1 MNYTDNQELLQL
13 FIQQAPAA
21 VAMFDREMRYLLF
34 SHRWLT
40 EGNLGEDIIGR
51 SYYEIES
58 EVSDRWQA
66 IHQRCLAGGI
76 EKFEESLP
84 RTDGT
89 VDWVRWEVQPWRTG
103 TGEIGGLI
111 VLREA
116 IAELHQLE
124 EHLHL
129 LENAIAA
136 SKNGIVISDAN
147 QPDNPLIYVNPRF
160 EEMTG
165 YSHEVLGRNCRF
177 LQGTDTE
184 QPAIAE
190 LRTAIREG
198 KECNVILRNY
208 RKDGTLFWNELRIA
222 PVKNAA
228 GKLTNFVGVQTDIT
242 DRVEAQEQ
250 LVRISKAVENASDAI
265 IITNAKGQSL
275 YHNQAFVELFEYT
288 TDEINAAGGP
298 SIRYCDPNIAREVI
312 SAITQ
317 GNSCWSGEVEMRTRS
332 DRTLSVLLRA
342 DAITDDN
349 GNVVG
354 LIGIHTDITARKH
367 AEAVLRQILRREQLL
382 GAMQERIRQS
392 LKLEDVLNTAAEEV
406 RQFLQTDRT
415 ILYSFEP
422 DWSGTVIVESVGE
435 GWMPTLGINIQDTC
449 FQNEHAP
456 LYKSSRIRV
465 IDDIYTAGLAPCHV
479 QLLEQLQV
487 RANLVVPILQGE
499 HLWGLLIA
507 HHCRSSRHW
516 QFEEV
521 ELLEALS
528 VQIAIAIQQA
538 ALFEQVEAELA
549 RSQAAQTALRD
560 SEERLRTVVKS
571 APILLFAL
579 DRQGV
584 ISFSEGA
591 RMDALGLPAGE
602 IVGQSIFDVYRHIP
616 QILEDV
622 RQALSDKALTS
633 LVKMGKLTFEV
644 RYSPLRDANNE
655 VTGAIGVA
663 TDITERIQAEEA
675 LRQSEVLRQS
685 EAKTRALLDAIP
697 DSMFRIRKD
706 GTFLDFKA
714 AKNDVR
720 ALSPDRVMG
729 QTVQEILPTEVAQQ
743 MLHYVAKALSTNEI
757 QVFEYQL
764 LAPLNPAYQMGQG
777 SGRDYE
783 ARVVVNGGDEVLAIV
798 RDITE
803 RKEVEQLKNEF
814 VSIVSHEL
822 RTPLTSV
829 RGSLSLISGGV
840 AGEIPDEAKALVN
853 IAHKNTERLILLI
866 NDILDIEKIESGKMD
881 FHLNPVELM
890 PLVEQALE
898 ANRGYSEQYG
908 VQLVLESGLPGVQVN
923 VDRDRLI
930 QVLTNLLS
938 NAAKFSPPN
947 GTITLSVSRFQ
958 KDETAI
964 DSTVEVI
971 ASESQLS
978 TDQPIHPTLR
988 EGQSPTSL
996 IPNSFIRVAVT
1007 DWGCGIPEDFRPRI
1021 FQKFAQAD
1029 SSDTRQKGGT
1039 GLGLSICKA
1048 IVEKL
1053 GGHIGFETQTN
1064 VGTTFYFDLPE
1075 WHEALIS
1082 KITTSNS
1089 PETLPILICEDDPD
1103 IATLLSLMLKQEGL
1117 SVNIAY
1123 NAAQAKQLLAQ
1134 NCYAAMTVDLALPG
1148 QDGISLIREL
1158 REDENTQSLPIVV
1171 VSAKAQQGREQLSGG
1186 GLPVIDW
1193 LDKPIDQARL
1203 MASVRQA
1210 VRQHSDSKPNILYVE
1225 DDPDLTQVVSTILQ
1239 NIAEIDS
1246 AKNLHEARHKLVS
1259 KTFDLVILDLSL
1271 PDGSGLELLAD
1282 LHNQTCSSIPAVVF
1296 SANTIGME
1304 AAHQVAAALV
1314 KSRTSNQQLL
1324 ETIKSL
1330 IGRSNSTS

>member
-1 MNYTDNQELLQL
+1 MTFTSRSPPALRMNYTDNQELLQL

-40 EGNLGEDIIGR
+40 EQNLGEDIIGR
-51 SYYEIES
+51 SYYEIERG
-58 EVSDRWQA
+58 VADRWQT
-66 IHQRCLAGGI
+66 IHQRCLAGSI
-76 EKFEESLP
+76 EKVEESLP

-89 VDWVRWEVQPWRTG
+89 VEWVRWEVQPWRTG

-111 VLREA
+111 VSREA
-116 IAELHQLE
+116 IAERHPSQ

-129 LENAIAA
+129 LEKAIAA
-136 SKNGIVISDAN
+136 SNNGIVISDASL
-147 QPDNPLIYVNPRF
+147 PDNPLIYINPSF
-160 EEMTG
+160 KEMTG
-165 YSHEVLGRNCRF
+165 YSESEVLGHNCRF
-177 LQGTDTE
+177 LQGIDTE
-184 QPAIAE
+184 QPAIAQ
-190 LRTAIREG
+190 LRTAIRDG
-198 KECNVILRNY
+198 KECNVTLRNY
-208 RKDGTLFWNELRIA
+208 RKDGTLFWNELRVA
-222 PVKNAA
+222 PVKNPQ

-242 DRVEAQEQ
+242 DRVEAQEH
-250 LVRISKAVENASDAI
+250 LIRISKAVENASDAI

-275 YHNQAFVELFEYT
+275 YHNPAFVELFEYT

-298 SIRYCDPNIAREVI
+298 AIRYCDPNVAREVI
-312 SAITQ
+312 STIKQ
-317 GNSCWSGEVEMRTRS
+317 GNSCWSGEVEMRTQS
-332 DRTLSVLLRA
+332 DRTISILLRA
-342 DAITDDN
+342 DAIADDN

-354 LIGIHTDITARKH
+354 LIGIHTDITARKQ
-367 AEAVLRQILRREQLL
+367 AEAVLRQLLRREQLL

-392 LKLEDVLNTAAEEV
+392 LKLEDVLNTAVAEV

-415 ILYSFEP
+415 ILYRFEP
-422 DWSGTVIVESVGE
+422 DGSGTVVVESVSTQ
-435 GWMPTLGINIQDTC
+435 WLAVLGSNIKDPC
-449 FQNEHAP
+449 FGKTYAAAYQQG
-456 LYKSSRIRV
+456 RIRV
-465 IDDIYTAGLAPCHV
+465 IEDIYTAQLNPCHIE
-479 QLLEQLQV
+479 LLEQFQV
-487 RANLVVPILQGE
+487 RANLVVPILQGD

-507 HHCRSSRHW
+507 HHCRSSRQW
-516 QFEEV
+516 QYEEV

-571 APILLFAL
+571 APIVLFAL
-579 DRQGV
+579 DDRGV
-584 ISFSEGA
+584 ITFSEGSGL
-591 RMDALGLPAGE
+591 DTLGLEAGKV
-602 IVGQSIFDVYRHIP
+602 VGQSIFEVYRRFP
-616 QILEDV
+616 QILEEV
-622 RQALSDKALTS
+622 RQALSGKALTS

-644 RYSPLRDANNE
+644 RYSPLRNANNE
-655 VTGAIGVA
+655 VMGAIGVA
-663 TDITERIQAEEA
+663 TDITERIQVEET

-697 DSMFRIRKD
+697 DSMFRIRED
-706 GTFLDFKA
+706 GTFLDFRA

-720 ALSPDRVMG
+720 AIAPAQVIG
-729 QTVQEILPTEVAQQ
+729 QTVQELLPTEVAQQ
-743 MLHYVAKALSTNEI
+743 MLHYVAKALSANEI

-764 LAPLNPAYQMGQG
+764 LAPLNPAYPTGEIG
-777 SGRDYE
+777 SVRDYE
-783 ARVVVNGGDEVLAIV
+783 ARVVVNGADEVLAIV

-803 RKEVEQLKNEF
+803 RKEMERLKNEF

-829 RGSLSLISGGV
+829 RGSLSLIAGGV
-840 AGEIPDEAKALVN
+840 TGEIPNEAKALVN
-853 IAHKNTERLILLI
+853 IAYKNTERLILLI

-881 FHLNPVELM
+881 FHLQPLELM

-898 ANRGYSEQYG
+898 ANRGYGEQFG
-908 VQLVLESGLPGVQVN
+908 VQLVLESELSGVQVN
-923 VDRDRLI
+923 VDRDRLM

-947 GTITLSVSRFQ
+947 GTVTLSVSR
-958 KDETAI
+958 
-964 DSTVEVI
+964 
-971 ASESQLS
+971 
-978 TDQPIHPTLR
+978 PT
-988 EGQSPTSL
+988 QSPNT
-996 IPNSFIRVAVT
+996 IRVAVT
-1007 DWGCGIPEDFRPRI
+1007 DCGCGIPEDFRPRI

-1053 GGHIGFETQTN
+1053 GGHISFETQTN

-1075 WHEALIS
+1075 WQEARIS
-1082 KITTSNS
+1082 KIMTSHS
-1089 PETLPILICEDDPD
+1089 PESLPILICEDDPD

-1117 SVNIAY
+1117 SADIAY
-1123 NAAQAKQLLAQ
+1123 NAAQAKQLLSE

-1210 VRQHSDSKPNILYVE
+1210 VRQNSDSKPHILYVE

-1246 AKNLHEARHKLVS
+1246 AKNLHEARHKLSS

-1282 LHNQTCSSIPAVVF
+1282 LNNQIFSSIPAVIF
-1296 SANTIGME
+1296 SANTVGME
-1304 AAHQVAAALV
+1304 AAHHVAAALV

-1330 IGRSNSTS
+1330 IGRGNSAS

>member
-40 EGNLGEDIIGR
+40 EQNLGEDIIGR
-51 SYYEIES
+51 SYYEIEGG
-58 EVSDRWQA
+58 VADRWQA
-66 IHQRCLAGGI
+66 IHQRCLAGSI
-76 EKFEESLP
+76 EKVEESLP

-89 VDWVRWEVQPWRTG
+89 VEWVRWEVQPWRTG

-111 VLREA
+111 VSRA
-116 IAELHQLE
+116 IAQPHQSQ

-129 LENAIAA
+129 LEKAIAA
-136 SKNGIVISDAN
+136 SNNGIVISDASK
-147 QPDNPLIYVNPRF
+147 PDNPLIYINPSF
-160 EEMTG
+160 KEMTG
-165 YSHEVLGRNCRF
+165 YSESEVLGYNCRF
-177 LQGTDTE
+177 LQGIDTE

-208 RKDGTLFWNELRIA
+208 RKDGTLFWNELRVA
-222 PVKNAA
+222 PVKNPQ
-228 GKLTNFVGVQTDIT
+228 GKLTNFVGVQMDIT
-242 DRVEAQEQ
+242 DRVEAQEH
-250 LVRISKAVENASDAI
+250 LIRISKAVENASDAI

-275 YHNQAFVELFEYT
+275 YHNPAFVELFEYT

-298 SIRYCDPNIAREVI
+298 SIRYCDPNSAREVI
-312 SAITQ
+312 STIKQ
-317 GNSCWSGEVEMRTRS
+317 GNSCWSGEVEMRTKS
-332 DRTLSVLLRA
+332 DRTVLILLRA
-342 DAITDDN
+342 DAITDEN
-349 GNVVG
+349 GNLVG
-354 LIGIHTDITARKH
+354 LIGIHTDITARKQ
-367 AEAVLRQILRREQLL
+367 AEAILRQLLRREQLL

-392 LKLEDVLNTAAEEV
+392 LKLEDVLNTAVEEV

-415 ILYSFEP
+415 ILYRFEP
-422 DWSGTVIVESVGE
+422 DESGTVVVESVSD
-435 GWMPTLGINIQDTC
+435 GWLAVLGSNIKDPC
-449 FQNEHAP
+449 FT
-456 LYKSSRIRV
+456 KSYTNAYQQGRISV
-465 IDDIYTAGLAPCHV
+465 IDDIYTAQINPCHIE
-479 QLLEQLQV
+479 LLERFQV
-487 RANLVVPILQGE
+487 RANLVVPILQGD

-507 HHCRSSRHW
+507 HHCRSSRQW

-528 VQIAIAIQQA
+528 VQIAIAIRQA

-549 RSQAAQTALRD
+549 RSQVAQTALRD

-571 APILLFAL
+571 APIVLFAL
-579 DRQGV
+579 DRQG
-584 ISFSEGA
+584 IITFSEGSGL
-591 RMDALGLPAGE
+591 DTLGLQAGKV
-602 IVGQSIFDVYRHIP
+602 VGQSIFEVYRRFP
-616 QILEDV
+616 QILEEV
-622 RQALSDKALTS
+622 RQALSGRALTS

-644 RYSPLRDANNE
+644 RYSPLRNANNE
-655 VTGAIGVA
+655 VMGAIGVA
-663 TDITERIQAEEA
+663 TDITERIQAEET

-706 GTFLDFKA
+706 GTFLDFRA

-720 ALSPDRVMG
+720 ALTPAQVIG
-729 QTVQEILPTEVAQQ
+729 QTVQEFLPTEVAQQ
-743 MLHYVAKALSTNEI
+743 MLHYVAKALSTNEK

-764 LAPLNPAYQMGQG
+764 LAPLNPAYPTGEIG
-777 SGRDYE
+777 SVRDYE
-783 ARVVVNGGDEVLAIV
+783 VRVVVNGEDEVLAIV

-803 RKEVEQLKNEF
+803 RKEMERMKNEF

-829 RGSLSLISGGV
+829 RGSLSLIAGGV
-840 AGEIPDEAKALVN
+840 AGEIPNEAKALVN

-881 FHLNPVELM
+881 FYLQPLELM

-898 ANRGYSEQYG
+898 ANRAYGEQFG
-908 VQLVLESGLPGVQVN
+908 VQLVLESELSNVLVN
-923 VDRDRLI
+923 VDRDRLM
-930 QVLTNLLS
+930 QVLANLIS

-947 GTITLSVSRFQ
+947 GTVTLSVSR
-958 KDETAI
+958 
-964 DSTVEVI
+964 
-971 ASESQLS
+971 
-978 TDQPIHPTLR
+978 QP
-988 EGQSPTSL
+988 QSSNT
-996 IPNSFIRVAVT
+996 IRVAVT
-1007 DWGCGIPEDFRPRI
+1007 DCGCGIPEDFRPRI

-1053 GGHIGFETQTN
+1053 GGHISFETQTN

-1075 WHEALIS
+1075 WHEARIS
-1082 KITTSNS
+1082 KIPTCQS
-1089 PETLPILICEDDPD
+1089 PESLPILICEDDPD

-1117 SVNIAY
+1117 SADIAY
-1123 NAAQAKQLLAQ
+1123 NAAQAKQLLSE

-1203 MASVRQA
+1203 MAAVRQA
-1210 VRQHSDSKPNILYVE
+1210 VRQNSDSKPHILYVE

-1239 NIAEIDS
+1239 NIAEMDS
-1246 AKNLHEARHKLVS
+1246 AKNLHEARHKLSS

-1282 LHNQTCSSIPAVVF
+1282 LNNQTFSSIPAVIF
-1296 SANTIGME
+1296 SANTVGME
-1304 AAHQVAAALV
+1304 AAHHVAAALV

-1330 IGRSNSTS
+1330 IGRSNSPP